1 MDVQLFVYG
10 VPNGDSFW
18 GKEEDRNY
26 FGSFYDNSSDEV
38 KFLIQARTLNGKAFC
53 YYNYLMYKNVVGND
67 GRNGSYFGIS
77 IRFDAYCKDVF
88 NMYRILDS
96 LVNVYVIGT
105 ILKKDGGKL
114 KYTVPNFQNAANVL
128 KGIEEQM
135 VQMIRNAFSGESF
148 TALNGFNLAGSSCPT
163 ANLYDCTEDIVYA
176 TVRQNGKVAISPFYP
191 NTRESA
197 LHQQYKTQLQTM
209 QNQCEA
215 RLKADSDAHMKEKTN
230 YANSL
235 SSVKK
240 EKEQL
245 QETIAGLK
253 KENSRL
259 SQELQSIG
267 QSKRIAQIVE
277 PIKKPIEELSTALQ
291 SIAPRSHSH
300 GREKSLLDSLL
311 TMENIKLFL
320 SLFSFILLLLIAGLV
335 FSDKINEVNDTQ
347 PAQTES
353 TNENYA
359 ECENEDNDEFQDFNF
374 NDVQIDIKE
383 YDGKGPLKMDSE
395 YVVEAVGGEVRGEW
409 IIEGA
414 DMNETDNPDI
424 IKITPKSENV
434 IITYKVEE
442 KEKSRE
448 LKAI

>member
-335 FSDKINEVNDTQ
+335 FSDKIKEVNDTQ